1 MTNNDII
8 RNFVHQYRK
17 PFNTET
23 IAELTGIGTK
33 TVRQSIRTLL
43 TNKAIKCISTQA
55 KLYVCCNRYQSQVGF
70 KQKGKWNYSI
80 QVAEEIPSLL
90 HIRQYRSIREIAS
103 DYGKSRQLVFVYLE
117 ALASLGM
124 VGIESNGY
132 KVLSREGI
140 LKLGTAIK
148 SRILGK
154 MRRESDIKPKPR
166 LGKQLHKPTERLQM
180 VFVHISDCELE
191 YMDYL
196 LFRSV

>member
-1 MTNNDII
+1 MTIQEII
-8 RNFVHQYRK
+8 RNFIHQYRK

-23 IAELTGIGTK
+23 IAELTGIETK
-33 TVRQSIRTLL
+33 TVGQSIRTLL
-43 TNKAIKCISTQA
+43 TNKAIKYISTQD

-80 QVAEEIPSLL
+80 QVAEEILSLL

-140 LKLGTAIK
+140 LKLGTSIQPG
-148 SRILGK
+148 ILGK
-154 MRRESDIKPKPR
+154 LRIESGIKPKPR
-166 LGKQLHKPTERLQM
+166 INKTTTK
-180 VFVHISDCELE
+180 S
-191 YMDYL
+191 Y
-196 LFRSV
+196 